1 MHGSV
6 AAAVGCFDCLQRAWS
21 SSRQQRA
28 TGNLLVG
35 SFLAA
40 LAAIEVSRHG
50 WLPAPV
56 ARWVPVNHFHAVD
69 LALTLLLVLEVIGV
83 VFSLAQSVS
92 ESVGKQFEIF
102 SLILLRHTFKAL
114 TTFEEPVG
122 WAQVQ
127 PAIGQ
132 MTSDAIGALLVF
144 AGTLL
149 FDRLQRHRP
158 ITADALER
166 ESFIAAKKI
175 VALVLLGC
183 FAAIVLDNARL
194 ALGDGRTYN
203 VFVAFYT
210 VLIFSD
216 ILLVL
221 ISLRHSSTYPV
232 VFRNSGFAVTT
243 VFLRLTFT
251 APPPLNAALGLGA
264 VLFACGLTVA
274 YNGFTRASAPAF
286 ARES

>member
-1 MHGSV
+1 MHGFV
-6 AAAVGCFDCLQRAWS
+6 TAAVGCFDRLQRAWGS
-21 SSRQQRA
+21 AHQQRA

-50 WLPAPV
+50 WLPAPL
-56 ARWVPVNHFHAVD
+56 APWVPVNHFHAVD
-69 LALTLLLVLEVIGV
+69 FALTLLLVLEVIGV
-83 VFSLAQSVS
+83 VFSLAHSVS

-102 SLILLRHTFKAL
+102 SLILLRHSFKAL

-132 MTSDAIGALLVF
+132 MASDAIGALLVF

-158 ITADALER
+158 ITADVHER

-175 VALVLLGC
+175 VALVLLAC
-183 FAAIVLDNARL
+183 FVAIVLNDARH
-194 ALGDGRTYN
+194 ALGDGKTYN
-203 VFVAFYT
+203 FFAAFYT
-210 VLIFSD
+210 LLIFSD
-216 ILLVL
+216 VLLVL

-243 VFLRLTFT
+243 VFLRLAFT
-251 APPPLNAALGLGA
+251 APPHLNAAIGFGA
-264 VLFACGLTVA
+264 VLFACGLTMA
-274 YNGFTRASAPAF
+274 YNGFTRTSATAD
-286 ARES
+286 AGEG